1 MNQQAIPQT
10 PATTL
15 VPLIALENIRKT
27 YVTGGGV
34 EVHALRKVSLT
45 IYPGEFVAFMGA
57 SGSGKSTLMNI
68 VGCLDRPSAGAY
80 RFAGHDVANLDS
92 DSLAWLRREAFG
104 FIFQSYNLLATST
117 AEENVEIPAVYA
129 GLMPAERK
137 KRADALLTSL
147 GLGERLTHRPS
158 QLSGGQQQRV
168 CIARAL
174 INGGKIIL
182 ADEPTGALD
191 SKSGAEVMVLLKYL
205 ADKGHTVIL
214 ITHDAK
220 VAAHANRVIEIQDG
234 EVVKDTGLGH
244 PAGAGAPAPFDWGP
258 IASAGAPVP
267 LLAGTS
273 ESLRMALRALRANV
287 FRTVLTLLGIVIGV
301 SSVVAMLAIGEG
313 AKNSL
318 IAQIGQMGTNLL
330 VVRPQMRNAL
340 GYAGAIATLTAAD
353 AEEIAKLS
361 YVGSAVPESTS
372 NATVRFNDIDYQ
384 TQIDATTN
392 ALPPTRSWPLA
403 QGLFFSSDD
412 QVSYAAVAVL
422 GQTVQSTLFSGGSD
436 PIGQYILINNV
447 PFQVIGL
454 MSSKGASANGND
466 SDDVIFVPL
475 TTGMLRISGQR
486 FVRSITVAVTDLTR
500 MDAVQG
506 AVTTLLT
513 ERHNGKQDF
522 QIRNMADVIET
533 ATVAQNTMT
542 VLLGSVAAISLLVGG
557 IGVMNIMLVSVAER
571 TREIGIRMATGAR
584 QRDILQQ
591 FLLEAVVVSG
601 IGGIIGVLGG
611 VAVGLAIRAFG
622 TATAFTA
629 APMLLAFG
637 CAAVTGLVFGYF
649 PARKAARLDPVV
661 ALAGA

>member
-1 MNQQAIPQT
+1 MNQQVIRPIEAPT
-10 PATTL
+10 A
-15 VPLIALENIRKT
+15 VPLIELKNIRKT
-27 YVTGGGV
+27 YVTDGGV
-34 EVHALRKVSLT
+34 EVHALRNVSLAV
-45 IYPGEFVAFMGA
+45 YPGEFVAFMGA

-80 RFAGHDVANLDS
+80 RFAGHDVSTLDS

-104 FIFQSYNLLATST
+104 FIFQSYNLLPTST

-137 KRADALLTSL
+137 KRADALLASL
-147 GLGERLTHRPS
+147 GLGDRLTHRPN

-191 SKSGAEVMVLLKYL
+191 SKSGAEVMALLKDL
-205 ADKGHTVIL
+205 SEKGHTVIL

-220 VAAHANRVIEIQDG
+220 VAAHANRTIEIQDG
-234 EVVKDTGLGH
+234 EVAKDSGH
-244 PAGAGAPAPFDWGP
+244 AHLAGSGPPDAFDLGP
-258 IASAGAPVP
+258 IENARSPVS
-267 LLAGTS
+267 LMAGTS

-318 IAQIGQMGTNLL
+318 VAQIGQMGTNLL
-330 VVRPQMRNAL
+330 VVRPQIRNGR
-340 GYAGAIATLTAAD
+340 GYSGAIATLTASD
-353 AEEIAKLS
+353 AEEIGKLA
-361 YVGSAVPESTS
+361 YVGSAVPESSS

-392 ALPPTRSWPLA
+392 ALPPTRSWPVS
-403 QGLFFSSDD
+403 QGVFFSGED
-412 QVSYAAVAVL
+412 QLSYAAVAVL
-422 GQTVQSTLFSGGSD
+422 GQTVKATLFPGDTD
-436 PIGQYILINNV
+436 PIGKYVLINNV
-447 PFQVIGL
+447 PFQVIGM
-454 MSSKGASANGND
+454 MSAKGASAGGND

-500 MDAVQG
+500 MDAVQDM
-506 AVTTLLT
+506 VRTLLI
-513 ERHNGKQDF
+513 ERHSGNEDF

-533 ATVAQNTMT
+533 ATVAQDTMT
-542 VLLGSVAAISLLVGG
+542 VLLGSVAAISLIVGG

-584 QRDILQQ
+584 HRDILQQ

-601 IGGIIGVLGG
+601 VGGIIGVLGG
-611 VAVGLAIRAFG
+611 VTVGLVIRAFG
-622 TATAFTA
+622 TATAFTPM
-629 APMLLAFG
+629 PMLLAFG

-661 ALAGA
+661 ALASA

>member
-1 MNQQAIPQT
+1 MPYRPVAVA
-10 PATTL
+10 ATL
-15 VPLIALENIRKT
+15 PLIALENIDKT

-34 EVHALRKVSLT
+34 QVHALRNVSLT
-45 IYPGEFVAFMGA
+45 IYPGEFIAFMGA

-68 VGCLDRPSAGAY
+68 VGCLDRPTQGAY
-80 RFAGHDVANLDS
+80 RFAGHDVSTLDS
-92 DSLAWLRREAFG
+92 DALAWLRREAFG

-129 GLMPAERK
+129 GLAPVARK
-137 KRADALLTSL
+137 QRADALLTSL
-147 GLGERLTHRPS
+147 GLGDRLTHRPS

-191 SKSGAEVMVLLKYL
+191 SKSGAEVMALLKDL
-205 ADKGHTVIL
+205 AAKGHTVIL

-220 VAAHANRVIEIQDG
+220 VAANANRVIEIHDG
-234 EVVKDTGLGH
+234 QIVKDSGE
-244 PAGAGAPAPFDWGP
+244 AGATGNADFPAIDLSSLEGAPART
-258 IASAGAPVP
+258 P
-267 LLAGTS
+267 LLAGAG
-273 ESLRMALRALRANV
+273 ESLRMAMRALRANI

-313 AKNSL
+313 AKDSL
-318 IAQIGQMGTNLL
+318 VAQIGQMGTNLL
-330 VVRPQMRNAL
+330 VVRPQIRNGR
-340 GYAGAIATLTAAD
+340 GYNGTIATLTAAD
-353 AEEIAKLS
+353 AAEIAKLS
-361 YVGSAVPESTS
+361 YVGSSVPESTS

-384 TQIDATTN
+384 TQIDATTES
-392 ALPPTRSWPLA
+392 LPPTRSWPLA
-403 QGLFFSSDD
+403 QGVFFTADD

-422 GQTVQSTLFSGGSD
+422 GQTVEAALFPGNPN
-436 PIGQYILINNV
+436 PIGQYILINNI
-447 PFQVIGL
+447 PFQVIGV
-454 MSSKGASANGND
+454 MSPKGASANGND
-466 SDDVIFVPL
+466 TDDVIFVPL

-486 FVRSITVAVTDLTR
+486 FVRSVTVAVADLTA
-500 MDAVQG
+500 MNTVQDS
-506 AVTTLLT
+506 VTALLT
-513 ERHNGKQDF
+513 ARHNGSQDF

-542 VLLGSVAAISLLVGG
+542 ILLGSVAAISLLVGG

-611 VAVGLAIRAFG
+611 IFVGLVIRAFG
-622 TATAFTA
+622 TPIAFTLP
-629 APMLLAFG
+629 PMLLAFG
-637 CAAVTGLVFGYF
+637 CAATTGLVFGYF

-661 ALAGA
+661 ALTSD

>member
-1 MNQQAIPQT
+1 VNQQILHPIEIVTA
-10 PATTL
+10 
-15 VPLIALENIRKT
+15 VPLIELENIRKT
-27 YVTGGGV
+27 YVTGGGI
-34 EVHALRKVSLT
+34 EVRALRNVSLK
-45 IYPGEFVAFMGA
+45 IYAGEFIAFMGA

-68 VGCLDRPSAGAY
+68 VGCLDRPTAGAY
-80 RFAGHDVANLDS
+80 RFSGHDVSTLDS

-129 GLMPAERK
+129 GLMSAERK
-137 KRADALLTSL
+137 KRADALLASL
-147 GLGERLTHRPS
+147 GLGDRLGHRPS

-191 SKSGAEVMVLLKYL
+191 RKSGDEVMALLKDL

-234 EVVKDTGLGH
+234 EVLKDTGQAH
-244 PAGAGAPAPFDWGP
+244 PGSHDLPVTFDLGP
-258 IASAGAPVP
+258 IEDARSPVP

-330 VVRPQMRNAL
+330 VVRPQMRNGR
-340 GYAGAIATLTAAD
+340 GYSGAIVTLTATD
-353 AEEIAKLS
+353 AEEIAKLG

-392 ALPPTRSWPLA
+392 ALPPTRSWPVS
-403 QGLFFSSDD
+403 QGQFFSGDD

-422 GQTVQSTLFSGGSD
+422 GQTVQSALFPGGID
-436 PIGQYILINNV
+436 AIGKYILINNV

-454 MSSKGASANGND
+454 MSPKGASANGND

-500 MDAVQG
+500 MDAVQQ

-513 ERHNGKQDF
+513 ERHSGKEDF

-542 VLLGSVAAISLLVGG
+542 VLLGSVAAISLIVGG

-601 IGGIIGVLGG
+601 IGGVIGVLGG
-611 VAVGLAIRAFG
+611 VTVGLVIRAFG
-622 TATAFTA
+622 TATTFTP

-637 CAAVTGLVFGYF
+637 CAAATGLVFGYF

-661 ALAGA
+661 ALASA

>member
-1 MNQQAIPQT
+1 MNQQAVLPMAPT
-10 PATTL
+10 VL
-15 VPLIALENIRKT
+15 VPLIELENIRKT

-34 EVHALRKVSLT
+34 EVHALRRVSLT
-45 IYPGEFVAFMGA
+45 IDPGEFVAFMGA

-68 VGCLDRPSAGAY
+68 VGCLDRPSEGSY
-80 RFAGHDVANLDS
+80 RFSGHDVSKLDS

-129 GLMPAERK
+129 GVMPAERK

-147 GLGERLTHRPS
+147 GLGERLAHRPG

-191 SKSGAEVMVLLKYL
+191 SKSGAEVMALLKDL

-234 EVVKDTGLGH
+234 EVLKDTGSGH
-244 PAGAGAPAPFDWGP
+244 PSDSGAPAPFDLGP
-258 IASAGAPVP
+258 IEGARVPVP

-318 IAQIGQMGTNLL
+318 ITQIGQMGTNLL
-330 VVRPQMRNAL
+330 IVRPQMRNGR
-340 GYAGAIATLTAAD
+340 GYSGTIATLTAND
-353 AEEIAKLS
+353 AEEVAKLA

-392 ALPPTRSWPLA
+392 ALPPTRSWPVT
-403 QGLFFSSDD
+403 QGVFFSSDD
-412 QVSYAAVAVL
+412 QASYAAVAVL
-422 GQTVQSTLFSGGSD
+422 GQTVQSTLFPGGTD
-436 PIGQYILINNV
+436 PIGQYVLINNV
-447 PFQVIGL
+447 PFQIIGL
-454 MSSKGASANGND
+454 MSPKGASANGND

-542 VLLGSVAAISLLVGG
+542 VLLGSVAAISLIVGG

-601 IGGIIGVLGG
+601 IGGIIGVMGG

-622 TATAFTA
+622 TATAFTL

-661 ALAGA
+661 ALASA

>member
-1 MNQQAIPQT
+1 VT
-10 PATTL
+10 PGPAGAPGGT
-15 VPLIALENIRKT
+15 PLIELENIRKT

-34 EVHALRKVSLT
+34 EVHALRNVSLT
-45 IYPGEFVAFMGA
+45 VYPGEFVAFMGA

-68 VGCLDRPSAGAY
+68 VGCLDRPSAGSY
-80 RFAGHDVANLDS
+80 RFSGHDVSTFDS

-129 GLMPAERK
+129 GVIPAERK
-137 KRADALLTSL
+137 RRADALLSSL
-147 GLGERLTHRPS
+147 GLGDRLDHRPS

-191 SKSGAEVMVLLKYL
+191 SKSGAEVMALLKDL
-205 ADKGHTVIL
+205 SDKGYTVVL

-234 EVVKDTGLGH
+234 AVLKDSGQQRTPESTPFPAFDLG
-244 PAGAGAPAPFDWGP
+244 PVEEARSPTPFW
-258 IASAGAPVP
+258 
-267 LLAGTS
+267 AGTS
-273 ESLRMALRALRANV
+273 EALRMALRALRANV

-330 VVRPQMRNAL
+330 VVRPQMRNGR
-340 GYAGAIATLTAAD
+340 GYSGTIVTLTAAD
-353 AEEIAKLS
+353 AEEIAKLA

-372 NATVRFNDIDYQ
+372 SATARFNEVDYQ

-403 QGLFFSSDD
+403 EGTFFSGDD
-412 QVSYAAVAVL
+412 QLSYAAVAVL
-422 GQTVQSTLFSGGSD
+422 GQTAQSALFADGSD
-436 PIGQYILINNV
+436 PIGKYVLINNV
-447 PFQVIGL
+447 PFQVIGT
-454 MSSKGASANGND
+454 MSPKGASANGND

-500 MDAVQG
+500 MDEVQK
-506 AVTTLLT
+506 AVTILLT
-513 ERHNGKQDF
+513 ERHSGKADF

-533 ATVAQNTMT
+533 ATVAQDTMT
-542 VLLGSVAAISLLVGG
+542 MLLGSVAAISLIVGG

-601 IGGIIGVLGG
+601 IGGVIGVLGG

-622 TATAFTA
+622 TATAFTL

-637 CAAVTGLVFGYF
+637 CAAATGLIFGYF

-661 ALAGA
+661 ALASA

>member
-1 MNQQAIPQT
+1 MNQHSALPPT
-10 PATTL
+10 DAFG
-15 VPLIALENIRKT
+15 PLIELDSIRKT

-80 RFAGHDVANLDS
+80 RFAGHDVSTLDS

-104 FIFQSYNLLATST
+104 FIFQSYNLLATAT

-137 KRADALLTSL
+137 RRADALLTSL
-147 GLGERLTHRPS
+147 GLGDRLTHRPS

-191 SKSGAEVMVLLKYL
+191 SKSGAEVMALLKDL
-205 ADKGHTVIL
+205 AVKGHTVIL

-220 VAAHANRVIEIQDG
+220 VAAHADRVIEIQDG
-234 EVVKDTGLGH
+234 EVANDTGLGH
-244 PAGAGAPAPFDWGP
+244 PSGSGVLAPFDLGP
-258 IASAGAPVP
+258 IEDARVPTP

-330 VVRPQMRNAL
+330 VVRPQMRNGR
-340 GYAGAIATLTAAD
+340 GYSGTIATLTATD
-353 AEEIAKLS
+353 AEEIAKLA

-392 ALPPTRSWPLA
+392 ALPPTRSWPVA
-403 QGLFFSSDD
+403 QGVFFSNDD

-422 GQTVQSTLFSGGSD
+422 GQTVQSTLFSGGTD

-454 MSSKGASANGND
+454 MSPKGASANGND

-500 MDAVQG
+500 MDTVQG

-513 ERHNGKQDF
+513 ERHSGKQDF

-542 VLLGSVAAISLLVGG
+542 VLLGSVAAISLIVGG

-601 IGGIIGVLGG
+601 IGGVIGVLGG
-611 VAVGLAIRAFG
+611 VAVGLVIRALG
-622 TATAFTA
+622 TATAFTS

-637 CAAVTGLVFGYF
+637 CAGITGLVFGYF

-661 ALAGA
+661 ALASA

>member
-1 MNQQAIPQT
+1 VNQQVIRPIEALT
-10 PATTL
+10 A
-15 VPLIALENIRKT
+15 VPLIDLDAIRKT
-27 YVTGGGV
+27 YMTGGGV
-34 EVHALRKVSLT
+34 EVHALRNVSLKV
-45 IYPGEFVAFMGA
+45 YPGEFVAFMGA

-68 VGCLDRPSAGAY
+68 VGCLDRPSAGVY
-80 RFAGHDVANLDS
+80 RFAGHDVSTLDS

-137 KRADALLTSL
+137 KRADALLSTL
-147 GLGERLTHRPS
+147 GLGDRLDHRPS

-191 SKSGAEVMVLLKYL
+191 SKSGAEVMVLLKEL

-220 VAAHANRVIEIQDG
+220 VASHANRVVEIQDG
-234 EVVKDTGLGH
+234 AVVKDTG
-244 PAGAGAPAPFDWGP
+244 PAHAANSMAPTFDLPPTENAGSA
-258 IASAGAPVP
+258 AS
-267 LLAGTS
+267 LLAGTG
-273 ESLRMALRALRANV
+273 ESLRMAMRALRANV

-330 VVRPQMRNAL
+330 VVRPQMRNAR
-340 GYAGAIATLTAAD
+340 GYSGTIATLTAAD
-353 AEEIAKLS
+353 AEQIARLA
-361 YVGSAVPESTS
+361 YVSSAVPESIS
-372 NATVRFNDIDYQ
+372 SATVRFNDVDYQ
-384 TQIDATTN
+384 TQIDATTA

-403 QGLFFSSDD
+403 QGVFFSASD
-412 QVSYAAVAVL
+412 QLSYAAVAVL
-422 GQTVQSTLFSGGSD
+422 GQTVQSALFPASAD
-436 PIGQYILINNV
+436 AIGQYILINNV
-447 PFQVIGL
+447 PFQVIGT
-454 MSSKGASANGND
+454 MSPKGASAGGND

-500 MDAVQG
+500 MDAVQNE
-506 AVTTLLT
+506 VSVLLT

-533 ATVAQNTMT
+533 ATVAQDTMT
-542 VLLGSVAAISLLVGG
+542 VLLGSVAAISLIVGG

-601 IGGIIGVLGG
+601 IGGVIGVLGG
-611 VAVGLAIRAFG
+611 VAVGLGIRAFG
-622 TATAFTA
+622 TATAFTP

-661 ALAGA
+661 ALANV

>member
-1 MNQQAIPQT
+1 VNPGPVGT
-10 PATTL
+10 VGAT
-15 VPLIALENIRKT
+15 PLIELENIRKT

-34 EVHALRKVSLT
+34 EVHALRNVSLRV
-45 IYPGEFVAFMGA
+45 YPGEFVAFMGA

-68 VGCLDRPSAGAY
+68 VGCLDRPSAGHY
-80 RFAGHDVANLDS
+80 RFAGHDVSTFDS

-137 KRADALLTSL
+137 RRADALLSSL
-147 GLGERLTHRPS
+147 GLGDRLDHRPS

-191 SKSGAEVMVLLKYL
+191 SKSGAEVMALLKDL
-205 ADKGHTVIL
+205 SDKGHTVVL

-234 EVVKDTGLGH
+234 AVLKDSGQQRSPQSAFS
-244 PAGAGAPAPFDWGP
+244 PAFDLGP
-258 IASAGAPVP
+258 IEEARSPTP
-267 LLAGTS
+267 FWAGTS
-273 ESLRMALRALRANV
+273 EALRMALRALRANV

-330 VVRPQMRNAL
+330 VVRPQMRNGR
-340 GYAGAIATLTAAD
+340 GYSGAIVTLTAAD
-353 AEEIAKLS
+353 AEEIAKLA

-372 NATVRFNDIDYQ
+372 SATARFNEVDYQ

-403 QGLFFSSDD
+403 EGTFFSGDD
-412 QVSYAAVAVL
+412 QLSYAAVAVL
-422 GQTVQSTLFSGGSD
+422 GQTAQSALFADGSD
-436 PIGQYILINNV
+436 PIGKYVLINNV
-447 PFQVIGL
+447 PFQVIGT
-454 MSSKGASANGND
+454 MSPKGASANGND

-500 MDAVQG
+500 MGAVQQ

-513 ERHNGKQDF
+513 ERHSGKEDF

-533 ATVAQNTMT
+533 ATVAQDTMT
-542 VLLGSVAAISLLVGG
+542 VLLGSVAAISLIVGG

-601 IGGIIGVLGG
+601 IGGVIGVLGG
-611 VAVGLAIRAFG
+611 VMVGLALRAFG

-629 APMLLAFG
+629 APMLLAFS
-637 CAAVTGLVFGYF
+637 CAAITGLVFGYF

-661 ALAGA
+661 ALASA

>member
-1 MNQQAIPQT
+1 
-10 PATTL
+10 
-15 VPLIALENIRKT
+15 
-27 YVTGGGV
+27 
-34 EVHALRKVSLT
+34 
-45 IYPGEFVAFMGA
+45 
-57 SGSGKSTLMNI
+57 MNI
-68 VGCLDRPSAGAY
+68 VGCLDRPSEGSY
-80 RFAGHDVANLDS
+80 RFSGHDVSKLDS

-129 GLMPAERK
+129 GVMPAERK

-147 GLGERLTHRPS
+147 GLGERLAHRPG

-191 SKSGAEVMVLLKYL
+191 SKSGAEVMALLKDL

-234 EVVKDTGLGH
+234 EVLKDTGSGH
-244 PAGAGAPAPFDWGP
+244 PSDSGAPAPFDLGP
-258 IASAGAPVP
+258 IEGARVPVP

-318 IAQIGQMGTNLL
+318 ITQIGQMGTNLL
-330 VVRPQMRNAL
+330 IVRPQMRNGR
-340 GYAGAIATLTAAD
+340 GYSGTIATLTAND
-353 AEEIAKLS
+353 AEEVAKLA

-392 ALPPTRSWPLA
+392 ALPPTRSWPVT
-403 QGLFFSSDD
+403 QGVFFSSDD
-412 QVSYAAVAVL
+412 QASYAAVAVL
-422 GQTVQSTLFSGGSD
+422 GQTVQSTLFPGGTD
-436 PIGQYILINNV
+436 PIGQYVLINNV
-447 PFQVIGL
+447 PFQIIGL
-454 MSSKGASANGND
+454 MSPKGASANGND

-542 VLLGSVAAISLLVGG
+542 VLLGSVAAISLIVGG

-601 IGGIIGVLGG
+601 IGGIIGVMGG

-622 TATAFTA
+622 TATAFTL

-661 ALAGA
+661 ALASA